1 MICRHDIVNCSQKFL
16 FQRSCFCIGYMYPWT
31 LGFHE
36 LQVMLYGQHILC
48 PLSSLWFINFNSE
61 PLPTFSVLPDPWNED
76 DNLCWVSL
84 AALPFLWNLMLS
96 QWWCCQ
102 FYWLFFIL
110 NALSKGKGQ
119 WNAWPQCNT
128 LLWGAGCWVKWHL
141 GQHCSMPRKEQ
152 KLFSLANLQSV
163 KLPLAPLLDSGGQC
177 LYFILLR
184 WLCLELG
191 TRQVP
196 HLTL

>member
-1 MICRHDIVNCSQKFL
+1 MILLTALKNFFFRGPVFALVTCIPGLWDSMNCRLRCTINTFCVLCHPYDSLTQSLCLPSVS
-16 FQRSCFCIGYMYPWT
+16 FQIHGTRRTISVESLWLRCPSFGISCF
-31 LGFHE
+31 
-36 LQVMLYGQHILC
+36 
-48 PLSSLWFINFNSE
+48 
-61 PLPTFSVLPDPWNED
+61 
-76 DNLCWVSL
+76 
-84 AALPFLWNLMLS
+84 S

-110 NALSKGKGQ
+110 KALSKGKGQ

-128 LLWGAGCWVKWHL
+128 LLWGVGCWVKWHL

-163 KLPLAPLLDSGGQC
+163 KLPLASLLDSGGQC

-184 WLCLELG
+184 WFCLELG
-191 TRQVP
+191 TGQVP